1 MSKNLAGYGTDAKDA
16 AMRMTDIIDTK
27 RNGGKLTR
35 EQIQFFV
42 DGYTAGEIPDY
53 QASALLMAI
62 WFVGMDAQ
70 ETQNITMAMLHSGE
84 ILDLSDIAGIKVDK
98 HSTGGV
104 GDKVSIPLAPLVA
117 SLGIVVPM
125 ISGRGLGHTGG
136 TLDKLEAI
144 PGFTVEIPQ
153 EQFKQQL
160 RDVGCIIAGATGNIA
175 PADKK
180 IYALRDVTN
189 TVDSIPLI
197 AGSIM
202 SKKIASGTDALVM
215 DVKTGSGAFMRK
227 EEDAQKLAR
236 ALVDIAKGAGMQA
249 MAIISDMNQPLGNK
263 IGNSLEIE
271 ESIELLRGEG
281 PADLLEL
288 VLDIGSH
295 MVVMAGKAATPEEAR
310 RLLEDKIADGSALE
324 TFRAMI
330 EAQGGD
336 GGVVEDFRVMPQ
348 AAYHIDV
355 CASQAG
361 VVSQMKADEMGIA
374 SMMLGGGR
382 ATKDDE
388 LDYSVGLVLHKK
400 VGDSVE
406 VGEPLLTIHSN
417 RAEVDDVVDL
427 LLNNISISSA
437 AHPLPLVHKVIH

>member
-1 MSKNLAGYGTDAKDA
+1 
-16 AMRMTDIIDTK
+16 MRMVDVIDTK
-27 RNGGKLTR
+27 RNGGELTP
-35 EQIQFFV
+35 EQIRFFV

-62 WFVGMDAQ
+62 WFQGMGEE
-70 ETQNITMAMLHSGE
+70 ETRELTMAMLHSGDT
-84 ILDLSDIAGIKVDK
+84 LDLSDVPGVKVDK

-136 TLDKLEAI
+136 TLDKLEAV
-144 PGFTVEIPQ
+144 PGFTVEVP
-153 EQFKQQL
+153 EDEFKQQL

-180 IYALRDVTN
+180 IYALRDVTD

-215 DVKTGSGAFMRK
+215 DVKTGAGAFMRE
-227 EEDAQKLAR
+227 EEDAVALAE
-236 ALVDIAKGAGMQA
+236 ALVSIARGAGMEA
-249 MAIISDMNQPLGNK
+249 MAVISDMNQPLGRK
-263 IGNSLEIE
+263 IGNALEIE

-281 PADLLEL
+281 PEDLLEL
-288 VLDIGSH
+288 VLDIGSQ
-295 MVVMAGKAATPEEAR
+295 MVVMAGKADTVEEAR
-310 RLLEDKIADGSALE
+310 PMLEAKIADGSALE
-324 TFRAMI
+324 KFRAML
-330 EAQGGD
+330 EAQGAD
-336 GGVVEDFRVMPQ
+336 GSVVDDFTVMPQ
-348 AAYHIDV
+348 AAYLIDV
-355 CASQAG
+355 PAPRSG
-361 VVSQMKADEMGIA
+361 VVSLMKADEMGVA

-388 LDYSVGLVLHKK
+388 LDYAVGLVLHKK
-400 VGDSVE
+400 VGDTVQE
-406 VGEPLLTIHSN
+406 GEPLLTIHSN
-417 RAEVDDVVDL
+417 REDVDDVVSLILD
-427 LLNNISISSA
+427 NIEIADSA
-437 AHPLPLVHKVIH
+437 EAMPLVHRMVL